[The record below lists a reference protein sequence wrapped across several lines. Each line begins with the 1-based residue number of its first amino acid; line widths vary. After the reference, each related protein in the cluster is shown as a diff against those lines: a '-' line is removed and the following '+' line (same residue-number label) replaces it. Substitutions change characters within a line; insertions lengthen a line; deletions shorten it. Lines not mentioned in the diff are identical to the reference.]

1 MKESMRFTRQQAE
14 EHQRKHFGLGVE
26 PGTSLFESEGRAKAE
41 AAPLDAEAIPDPPD
55 PMPESEMHQ
64 KFGQW
69 LNQADLRRVIHAPF
83 GKKSQLPEGWPDWT
97 IPIPKTIIC
106 IEMKGPDGMLEPKQ
120 IECIAWLRSLGI
132 EVLVTK
138 SLAEAIMFVKEKI

>member
-1 MKESMRFTRQQAE
+1 MRFTREQVEA
-14 EHQRKHFGLGVE
+14 HQRKFGPAATKCGDTFSSASGKKE
-26 PGTSLFESEGRAKAE
+26 SLSEGT
-41 AAPLDAEAIPDPPD
+41 AAPCAAEAIPDPPD